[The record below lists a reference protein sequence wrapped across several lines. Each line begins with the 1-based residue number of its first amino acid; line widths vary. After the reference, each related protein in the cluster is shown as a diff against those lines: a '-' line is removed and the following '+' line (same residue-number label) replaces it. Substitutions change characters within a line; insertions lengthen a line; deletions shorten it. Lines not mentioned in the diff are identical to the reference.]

1 MSGRSISMSGTR
13 VLSDPTLSLN
23 RPFPPAVSIHQHSN
37 SDVISARS
45 ALQVSRGMTRP
56 YSQDLSDLQVITLKN
71 TIPVDK
77 K

>member
-13 VLSDPTLSLN
+13 VLSDPTLSFN

-56 YSQDLSDLQVITLKN
+56 YSQDLSDLQVIMIKQG
-71 TIPVDK
+71 
-77 K
+77 